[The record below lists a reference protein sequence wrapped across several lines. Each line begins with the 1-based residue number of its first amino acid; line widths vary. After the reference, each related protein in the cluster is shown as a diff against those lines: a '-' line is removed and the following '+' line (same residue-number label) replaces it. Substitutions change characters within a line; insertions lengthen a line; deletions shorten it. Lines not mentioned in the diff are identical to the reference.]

1 MVANKFQLA
10 EAFTEFTIKGFTA
23 FKSQMQQAKGLALA
37 VAKPFLKLGS
47 IISKAFS
54 PLKLAIGGIGA
65 GAAIF
70 GLLKLASA
78 AEEVRNRF
86 GLVFSE
92 MTEEVDEFVNKLG
105 VQFKQSRTELRQSLA
120 AYQGFFVGLK
130 VGNKTAS
137 ELSRT
142 MLRLQVDFQSVADIS
157 TQEVQSKFLSA
168 LAGMPRVLIESGIHT
183 REAAVN
189 AELLAAGFTKA
200 QAESSRLA
208 KSLAVMKII
217 MDTMARQKTIG
228 DLPRTMGSMANQ
240 ARAMVN
246 MFKELGETLGNFLT
260 PIFKE
265 LAGLASAFAETFRRA
280 AEGEL
285 PRVQEMLTSIGD
297 IIRGIAKNVRNL
309 EFGELQKGVTEI
321 WESVIKGFGGAFLL
335 IIETAA
341 DILLIAGKATGK
353 AIVEEIRKL
362 VPKNFPIIGKQQGIG
377 TVGAPG
383 FQAIL
388 DDAFGKGRGG
398 AAGRGQPTA
407 ARQIAARLKLLTQQM
422 KTLAELQARR
432 AGGLFRDEFGN
443 VLTKGAQ
450 AGVAEQEQAAK
461 QSTAL
466 IDRLLKQLAGR
477 AKKDAEKVIG
487 QGAFAVFGFAALAN
501 QMQSIISKGEQA
513 AIKLAEKRN
522 KLANEALEL
531 DKQRNQLL
539 EDKLGVVGP

>member
-1 MVANKFQLA
+1 M
-10 EAFTEFTIKGFTA
+10 
-23 FKSQMQQAKGLALA
+23 
-37 VAKPFLKLGS
+37 
-47 IISKAFS
+47 
-54 PLKLAIGGIGA
+54 
-65 GAAIF
+65 
-70 GLLKLASA
+70 
-78 AEEVRNRF
+78 
-86 GLVFSE
+86 
-92 MTEEVDEFVNKLG
+92 
-105 VQFKQSRTELRQSLA
+105 
-120 AYQGFFVGLK
+120 K

-432 AGGLFRDEFGN
+432 AGGVFRDEFGN